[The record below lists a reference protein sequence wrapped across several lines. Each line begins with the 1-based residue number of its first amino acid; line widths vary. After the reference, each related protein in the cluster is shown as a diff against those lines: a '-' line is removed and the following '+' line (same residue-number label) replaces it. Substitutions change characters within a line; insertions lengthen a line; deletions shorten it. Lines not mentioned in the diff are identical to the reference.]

1 MPGCLRRSSRHLAR
15 IVVAHAQTPRLPGG
29 RLYRLGASAR
39 TLREDFFFR
48 HLYRRS
54 AIRRKP
60 SRGQPPRRDQEVRQG
75 RWQMAHGQQETESR
89 PKYPLRPSR
98 CPTASRMLPS
108 AGHVTSAWL
117 RATKRAQ
124 PFIGGVPNER
134 LKAEPNR
141 VCVGAGMARN
151 LGMPKQ
157 FLIDV
162 HCLLHAADTT
172 IPRWQY
178 QPYHSNAAQPVAA
191 DTIAAETSNRIERPS
206 RRRPPLNGTPL
217 CVHDHGTQATRR

>member
-29 RLYRLGASAR
+29 RPSWLGASASK
-39 TLREDFFFR
+39 LREDFFFR

-60 SRGQPPRRDQEVRQG
+60 SRGRLPRRDQEVRQG
-75 RWQMAHGQQETESR
+75 RWQMVHGQPGTESR

-108 AGHVTSAWL
+108 AGHFASTWL

-124 PFIGGVPNER
+124 PFIGGVPNKR

-141 VCVGAGMARN
+141 LCVGVGMACD

-157 FLIDV
+157 FLVDV
-162 HCLLHAADTT
+162 QSLLHTADTT

-178 QPYHSNAAQPVAA
+178 QPYHANAAQQALAA
-191 DTIAAETSNRIERPS
+191 DAIAAATSCTIERWPGWAATPLKHPS
-206 RRRPPLNGTPL
+206 RPVG
-217 CVHDHGTQATRR
+217 AES